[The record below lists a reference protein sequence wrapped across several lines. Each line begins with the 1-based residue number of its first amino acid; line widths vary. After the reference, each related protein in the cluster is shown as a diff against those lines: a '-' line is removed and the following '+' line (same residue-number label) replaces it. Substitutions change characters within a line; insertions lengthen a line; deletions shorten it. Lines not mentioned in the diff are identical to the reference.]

1 MGWLSFFSGK
11 KAEEIEAKG
20 DAYLENGAFGYAKIE
35 FDKAKARHMK
45 KPSED
50 EGFEARIEGKIQ
62 AASEGLARGHL
73 QKAVEY
79 VEHSC
84 FDDAENLVALALEL
98 TRDPSLQAELKGLSE
113 TIGHTGAHEKGR
125 DLSDVGHAHGAGSG
139 VVVSEGSAS
148 DRADR
153 GKDEPETL
161 FDRDGDG
168 GLPLDEIEET
178 FFALCNTLPEDEQ
191 EAYHSYGNDFKVG
204 YVALNGGDFSFA
216 REALQKALSHHLE
229 KGVPTHIPLPLALCC
244 LNMGDLD
251 GCKAHVDA
259 YLRDFSG
266 SDKAA
271 QIMCEAYWAAEDL
284 DGARTFLNR
293 FMEKKADMAQGGLHL
308 REMIIPHLLVAE
320 NDYRSKAYENAVTYI
335 LDLLNR
341 LNGDPSSVGRVKTSS
356 KKKPNGKKSSGG
368 DPAQDQEAREML
380 LRFLARTYQ
389 TMGEPQKAM
398 EIYGGLMG
406 QCSSCGRAPD
416 FALSYGFAE
425 SSFAAGVRTTNLLEI
440 FLKLVQED
448 PENRGLYYLRVSE
461 IYKAQGHDDESNR
474 FQAMANEQS

>member
-11 KAEEIEAKG
+11 SAEEIEAKG

-35 FDKAKARHMK
+35 FDKAKTRHIK
-45 KPSED
+45 KPSKD
-50 EGFEARIEGKIQ
+50 EGFEARIDGKIQ

-73 QKAVEY
+73 QTAVEY

-98 TRDPSLQAELKGLSE
+98 TCDPSLQAELKALRE
-113 TIGHTGAHEKGR
+113 TIGHGKGQ
-125 DLSDVGHAHGAGSG
+125 DLAGVGHAHDVGSG
-139 VVVSEGSAS
+139 AVASERNTLE
-148 DRADR
+148 RADR
-153 GKDEPETL
+153 DKDEPEAL
-161 FDRDGDG
+161 FGRDNDG
-168 GLPLDEIEET
+168 GLPFDEIEET
-178 FFALCNTLPEDEQ
+178 FFALCNTLTEDEQ
-191 EAYHSYGNDFKVG
+191 EAYHSYGDDFKAG
-204 YVALNGGDFSFA
+204 YVALNEGEFSFA
-216 REALQKALSHHLE
+216 REALQKALVQHHE
-229 KGVPTHIPLPLALCC
+229 KGIPTHIPLSLALCC

-251 GCKAHVDA
+251 GCKAYVEE
-259 YLRDFSG
+259 YFTDFPG

-271 QIMCEAYWAAEDL
+271 QIMCEAYWAADDVE
-284 DGARTFLNR
+284 GARIFLKG
-293 FMEKKADMAQGGLHL
+293 FMEKRADMAHGDLLL

-320 NDYRSKAYENAVTYI
+320 NAYRSEAYENAVTYI

-341 LNGDPSSVGRVKTSS
+341 LNGEASPEGGKKTSS
-356 KKKPNGKKSSGG
+356 KKRPTGKNSSGG
-368 DPAQDQEAREML
+368 GDSNPNREAREML

-389 TMGEPQKAM
+389 AMGEPQKAM

-406 QCSSCGRAPD
+406 QCNSCGQAPD

-425 SSFAAGVRTTNLLEI
+425 SSFAAGVRTTNLLEL

-461 IYKAQGHDDESNR
+461 IYKAQGHGDEARR
-474 FQAMANEQS
+474 FHAMADENQRD